1 MRLPF
6 LAVLLASASLLA
18 GCGDAGPDGPP
29 QVAGAPYQADR
40 RPYDEALDANA
51 AVEAALRTARA
62 ENKLVLVKM
71 GGNWCP
77 DCQVLSGMMEV
88 DGIKALLD
96 ERYEVVKVDVGR
108 LAPDGAYARNRD
120 VAERF
125 GMAGFQGVPTL
136 VIATPSGR
144 VLNADEPSIFRNA
157 RDRDP
162 QDLADYLYRYAAGT
176 ERRRGAGG
184 GTVRED
190 EGEGGGP
197 A

>member
-1 MRLPF
+1 MRLPSPVTF
-6 LAVLLASASLLA
+6 LAVVAMGLLAACGGNEA
-18 GCGDAGPDGPP
+18 GGPP
-29 QVAGAPYQADR
+29 QVAGAAYEADR
-40 RPYDEALDANA
+40 QPYDENLDASA

-136 VIATPSGR
+136 VIATPSGQ
-144 VLNADEPSIFRNA
+144 VLNASEPSIFRDA

-176 ERRRGAGG
+176 DRNRGIGG
-184 GTVRED
+184 GAED
-190 EGEGGGP
+190 DDTTG
-197 A
+197 